1 MTSPGAAYAP
11 ELLTPM
17 SLAAYLATKG
27 WALEEEREGRHRTW
41 VRPPAHGV
49 EPARVIVPINRQLR
63 DFSRRLQEAVWGV
76 EEYYHLTRSQLMDE
90 IAALRADM
98 LFVRLDQVTTDGTI
112 PFKQASRLLESI
124 QRLLRAAATTTVNP
138 ASTHT
143 GRRPAQ
149 VTEFLDEDLRLGH
162 TRHGS
167 FVVTVVARHA
177 GLEVEQ
183 RGATE
188 DVPDE
193 AAPFTR
199 RVMTTLAQALGATDE
214 VVSGSEAEYASIE
227 DLASRGVSLELVQS
241 LMDVTDSEGLRAL
254 DLSFQWATGMEEP
267 QKVPARVVLQ
277 RDEFANLQVLN
288 DRLQRRAQP
297 RTVTLFGRVK
307 SLSREEL
314 EDGLEDNAIV
324 LEAEVD
330 GRLRNVLVPLEQADY
345 NWAIEAHRNR
355 LPFTVTGELVKRRTW
370 RLEGR
375 VDVDLEFLRHH
386 VTPGQS
392 PF

>member
-1 MTSPGAAYAP
+1 VKSPGAYAP
-11 ELLTPM
+11 ELLSAT
-17 SLAAYLATKG
+17 SLAAYLATRG
-27 WALEEEREGRHRTW
+27 WALEEEKPGRHRTY
-41 VRPPAHGV
+41 VRPPTDGL
-49 EPARVIVPINRQLR
+49 EPARVMLPINRQLR
-63 DFSRRLQEAVWGV
+63 DYARRLEEAVWGV
-76 EEYYHLTRSQLMDE
+76 EEYYRLTRSELTDE

-98 LFVRLDQVTTDGTI
+98 LFVRLDQATTDGTI
-112 PFKQASRLLESI
+112 PFKQASKLLESV

-138 ASTHT
+138 ESTHT

-149 VTEFLDEDLRLGH
+149 VTDFLDEDLRLGH

-177 GLEVEQ
+177 GAEVED
-183 RGATE
+183 R
-188 DVPDE
+188 
-193 AAPFTR
+193 AADDPSHEPPPFTR
-199 RVMTTLAQALGATDE
+199 RVMTTLAQALGATGE
-214 VVSGSEAEYASIE
+214 VVTGAEAEYASIE
-227 DLASRGVSLELVQS
+227 DLTNKGVSLEFVQS

-254 DLSFQWATGMEEP
+254 DLSFQWATGMAEP
-267 QKVPARVVLQ
+267 QQVPPRILLQ
-277 RDEFANLQVLN
+277 RDEFPSLQVLN

-314 EDGLEDNAIV
+314 DDGLEDNAIV

-345 NWAIEAHRNR
+345 DWAIEAHRHR
-355 LPFTVTGELVKRRTW
+355 LPFTVTGDLVKRRTW

-375 VDVDLEFLRHH
+375 VDVDLEFIKHH
-386 VTPGQS
+386 LSPGQS
-392 PF
+392 SS